1 MYVDIV
7 SATYLEGYKIE
18 LVFENGKSGV
28 VDFTKYVQRG
38 GIFARLEDLESF
50 RRFRID
56 QELGVI
62 VWEGGIDIAPEVLYS
77 EATEEP
83 LPYWMEVQAEMKR
96 SA

>member
-38 GIFARLEDLESF
+38 AFLLALKTSNLSED
-50 RRFRID
+50 
-56 QELGVI
+56 
-62 VWEGGIDIAPEVLYS
+62 
-77 EATEEP
+77 
-83 LPYWMEVQAEMKR
+83 